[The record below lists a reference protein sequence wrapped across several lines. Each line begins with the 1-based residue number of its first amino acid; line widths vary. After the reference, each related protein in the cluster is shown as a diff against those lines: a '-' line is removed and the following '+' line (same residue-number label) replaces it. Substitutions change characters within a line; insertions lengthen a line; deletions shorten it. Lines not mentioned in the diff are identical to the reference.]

1 VAVKDKNTFSEI
13 FTRKCIIPSF
23 LLLGLFAVDLPGQSP
38 ATRPAFEAFEVATIK
53 PTAPEELNGGRF
65 IRMQSAH
72 RFEAKNVS
80 VSGLISAAYDLNP
93 EMISG
98 GPAWLEKDRYDVV
111 AAAPGESRPS
121 YDDEMRM
128 LRKLLNDRFNLK
140 FHRAEKEFAIY
151 EVTVAR
157 SGPKLRLTSAQ
168 PDEPSNVTSTLRPA
182 ASGGIDYV
190 LLPARNITLVQF
202 ASVLQRA
209 ILDRPVVDHT
219 GLTERYDF
227 DIEWTPDGSQ
237 FGGQLPP
244 GPPDS
249 GKPGLFTAL
258 REQLGLKIE
267 ATRGP
272 IETLVIDRVA
282 KPSDN

>member
-1 VAVKDKNTFSEI
+1 MLKNLETAV
-13 FTRKCIIPSF
+13 
-23 LLLGLFAVDLPGQSP
+23 LLVTISPNGMPGQSP
-38 ATRPAFEAFEVATIK
+38 APRSTFEAFDVATIR
-53 PTAPEELNGGRF
+53 PTAPEEFDGGRF
-65 IRMQSAH
+65 MRMQSAH
-72 RFEAKNVS
+72 RFQAKNVS

-98 GPAWLEKDRYDVV
+98 GPAWLEKDRYDLT
-111 AAAPGESRPS
+111 AAAPGELRPS
-121 YDDEMRM
+121 YDDQMRM

-140 FHRAEKEFAIY
+140 FHRAQKEFAIY
-151 EVTVAR
+151 EVTVAK
-157 SGPKLRLTSAQ
+157 SGSKLKLTSAQ

-190 LLPARNITLVQF
+190 LLPARNITIPQL

-209 ILDRPVVDHT
+209 ILDRPVVDNT
-219 GLTERYDF
+219 GLAGRYDF
-227 DIEWTPDGSQ
+227 DLEWTPDGSQ

-272 IETLVIDRVA
+272 IETLVIDRIER
-282 KPSDN
+282 PSDN